1 MKQFII
7 YGLAVV
13 GGGCITYK
21 VACLLLDRYKND
33 ILDYAASTLV
43 DYITD
48 ESNDE
53 NKTTAEKMK
62 KKVLLAYLKKGA
74 GK

>member
-1 MKQFII
+1 MKQFIV
-7 YGLAVV
+7 YSLAVV

-21 VACLLLDRYKND
+21 LVCLVLDRYKND
-33 ILDYAASTLV
+33 ILDYAANTLV

-48 ESNDE
+48 ESNDSE
-53 NKTTAEKMK
+53 KTTAERMK

-74 GK
+74 EK